1 MPHSH
6 HSHLCTPASA
16 HGIGRDSILHLHAMN
31 RSINFSD
38 QNKLRWR
45 PMLRVIQ
52 PNRLDPTRQPN
63 HTFLLICLTKLLLVF
78 YVIKSRWRATLI
90 LRLSPYSILITVRP
104 SLSLATL
111 TIETWF
117 RRWWRWFIAI
127 HLILWWHV
135 RRRHRTTH
143 QLAHLKQLRCQKCFF
158 VKQFFLFHLSLC
170 SDDRLSIEEFSLI
183 CRALFRNDQGHIYV
197 VEPVQMQQMFGV
209 FDKNVDGFI
218 DRDEF
223 KFCWNYWIKTV
234 SACWHNP
241 EIAIG
246 YLTTSS
252 CPHPLISASQSNQP
266 TPTSLQSSAFTS
278 IDIIFLDIT
287 DR

>member
-111 TIETWF
+111 TLLKHDSADGDDDLLPFILSFGGTCGDDTG
-117 RRWWRWFIAI
+117 RRTN
-127 HLILWWHV
+127 WHI
-135 RRRHRTTH
+135 
-143 QLAHLKQLRCQKCFF
+143 
-158 VKQFFLFHLSLC
+158 S
-170 SDDRLSIEEFSLI
+170 
-183 CRALFRNDQGHIYV
+183 
-197 VEPVQMQQMFGV
+197 
-209 FDKNVDGFI
+209 
-218 DRDEF
+218 
-223 KFCWNYWIKTV
+223 
-234 SACWHNP
+234 
-241 EIAIG
+241 
-246 YLTTSS
+246 SS
-252 CPHPLISASQSNQP
+252 CVVRNASSLSNSFSFISP
-266 TPTSLQSSAFTS
+266 SAAMIACLSKSF
-278 IDIIFLDIT
+278 
-287 DR
+287 R